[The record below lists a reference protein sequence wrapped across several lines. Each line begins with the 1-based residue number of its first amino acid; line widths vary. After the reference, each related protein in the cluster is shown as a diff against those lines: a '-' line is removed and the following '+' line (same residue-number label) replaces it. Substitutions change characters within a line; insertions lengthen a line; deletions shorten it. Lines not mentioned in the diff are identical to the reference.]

1 MSDKD
6 VEEKFRRL
14 TSRILDK
21 NRARRILDAVW
32 NLEKA
37 KDVSKVV
44 SMMTLR

>member
-1 MSDKD
+1 MSDQD
-6 VEEKFRRL
+6 VEEKFQRL
-14 TSRILDK
+14 TRKILDG
-21 NRARRILDAVW
+21 NDARRILNAAW